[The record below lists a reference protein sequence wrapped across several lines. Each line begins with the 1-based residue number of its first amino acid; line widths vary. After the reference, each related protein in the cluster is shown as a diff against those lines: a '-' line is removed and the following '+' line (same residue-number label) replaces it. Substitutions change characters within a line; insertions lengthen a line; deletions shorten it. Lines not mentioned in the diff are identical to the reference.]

1 MSALYYYLTVTL
13 LNPIPIFLDQ
23 HLWELDLSSKFNVS
37 APPWT
42 AHLKPEDWNQHYN
55 GASGTLWNIGDGSFY
70 TLGGWMSSA
79 YEGPPKGTRIRE
91 PYYTQ
96 NSSGFY
102 FRLPDPR
109 IFAYN
114 PKTGNWSSQLLK
126 GIHRLSDTA
135 YAQSARN
142 KVGYTIGGLEV
153 IEEASSAIEFFADQV
168 GAWVSTMSKFDFR
181 TLEFNITEMPDDIG
195 ATSRVVMHSLD
206 RVGKEGVLVA
216 FAGKSMKN
224 NIEQFVSFY
233 FIQSHF

>member
-1 MSALYYYLTVTL
+1 
-13 LNPIPIFLDQ
+13 
-23 HLWELDLSSKFNVS
+23 
-37 APPWT
+37 
-42 AHLKPEDWNQHYN
+42 
-55 GASGTLWNIGDGSFY
+55 
-70 TLGGWMSSA
+70 MSSA

-168 GAWVSTMSKFDFR
+168 GAWVSTDRKS
-181 TLEFNITEMPDDIG
+181 
-195 ATSRVVMHSLD
+195 VV
-206 RVGKEGVLVA
+206 
-216 FAGKSMKN
+216 
-224 NIEQFVSFY
+224 
-233 FIQSHF
+233 